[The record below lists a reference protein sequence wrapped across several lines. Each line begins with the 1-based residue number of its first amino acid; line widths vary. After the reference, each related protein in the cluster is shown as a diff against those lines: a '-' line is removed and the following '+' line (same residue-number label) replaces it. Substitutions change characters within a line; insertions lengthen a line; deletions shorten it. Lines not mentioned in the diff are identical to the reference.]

1 MKSIIVKSGAKAGL
15 AAFAIALIAI
25 ASSNDGM
32 PGGGS
37 RRTSVLLNDELVQR
51 GPSSDVMRVLVP
63 AEALCAPAIVANGGT
78 GIRADT
84 LFKNNSGMSIDL
96 RIEEDVNARL
106 GLLASGGADIV
117 WTSADSLARAYPL
130 VRACNPVAILLAG
143 YSRGG
148 DLVVART
155 AAATPE
161 HFRGARIVC
170 AANTPHHFMALY
182 LLSLSG
188 VRPEE
193 VKWRLTRTPAAAA
206 ALFARGKA
214 DICASAR
221 HDLASTSND
230 NAEVTV
236 LLSTEDAP
244 RLVTGLF
251 ITRESAVALRK
262 EELSAFMKGWFNGLA
277 SMTKDMEPAAA
288 LIAREL
294 LTDTAG
300 ARAELERCSFA
311 GYAENRA
318 FFSIDDAEW
327 GGFSQLFDTA
337 RNLYYGEGIQ
347 GTPLSG
353 FARNTELLV
362 SLEAE
367 LRMFAPPAKDRQM
380 APQAGGRPL
389 PGARTFYFPKNRTI
403 PDFDSRGALARFAR
417 DAHVFSGCAVA
428 LYGGE
433 DPAEDRWRD
442 LAPQRARE
450 VARLLVSEHRVPSAR
465 IILPNERI
473 PVTGPGNGS
482 ARRVDAYLVPLR
494 RER

>member
-1 MKSIIVKSGAKAGL
+1 M
-15 AAFAIALIAI
+15 AAFAIVIIAI
-25 ASSNDGM
+25 AASHDGT
-32 PGGGS
+32 PGGSS
-37 RRTSVLLNDELVQR
+37 RRTSVLLNDELVR
-51 GPSSDVMRVLVP
+51 GASPSSVMRVLIP
-63 AEALCAPAIVANGGT
+63 ADALCAPVIVANGGT
-78 GIRADT
+78 GLREDT
-84 LFKNNSGMSIDL
+84 LFKKNSGGSIDL

-106 GLLASGGADIV
+106 GLLASGGADII
-117 WTSADSLARAYPL
+117 WMSADSLARAYPL
-130 VRACNPVAILLAG
+130 VRSSNPVAILLAG

-155 AAATPE
+155 APATPE
-161 HFRGARIVC
+161 DYRGARVAC
-170 AANTPHHFMALY
+170 AAYTPHHFMVLY

-188 VRPEE
+188 VRPDE
-193 VKWRLTRTPAAAA
+193 VKWKLTRTPAAAA

-221 HDLASTSND
+221 HDLSSASGE
-230 NAEVTV
+230 NAGMTV

-251 ITRESAVALRK
+251 VARESTVALRK
-262 EELSAFMKGWFNGLA
+262 EELAGFTKGWFDGLA

-294 LTDTAG
+294 GTDTAG

-327 GGFSQLFDTA
+327 SGFSQLFDTA
-337 RNLYYGEGIQ
+337 RILYYGEGVE
-347 GTPLSG
+347 GAPLSG
-353 FARNTELLV
+353 FARNTDLLV

-367 LRMFAPPAKDRQM
+367 LRMFPSPARDR
-380 APQAGGRPL
+380 AAVPQAGGRPF
-389 PGARTFYFPKNRTI
+389 PVARTFYFPENRTV
-403 PDFDSRGALARFAR
+403 PDFDSRGSLARFAR

-442 LAPQRARE
+442 LASQRARE

-465 IILPNERI
+465 IMLPNERTT
-473 PVTGPGNGS
+473 VTGPEKGS
-482 ARRVDAYLVPLR
+482 ARRVDAYLVLPR